1 MNVQL
6 QRFVLVVLVAGWL
19 LSALGVVYAKHESRK
34 LFIELQDLRAERDKM
49 NIEFGK
55 LQLEQSTW
63 AAHGRVERI
72 ARNKLHMTIPSTNSV
87 VMVKP

>member
-6 QRFVLVVLVAGWL
+6 QRFVLVVLVIGWM

-34 LFIELQDLRAERDKM
+34 LFIELQDLRVERDKM

-63 AAHGRVERI
+63 AAHGRIERI
-72 ARNKLHMTIPSTNSV
+72 ARNKLHMTISSTNSV